1 MVREGV
7 LHEVSLEMRSELRG
21 AGDGRRE
28 PRREVVAASAVAVRY
43 EGEPPVLTD
52 VSLSVRRRTCRLS
65 VQFRGLLRR
74 SVLCSGLEITALGAQ
89 RARWGR

>member
-21 AGDGRRE
+21 AGDG
-28 PRREVVAASAVAVRY
+28 RREVVAASAVAVRY